1 MSMAHPTTHAPH
13 RPKASNVPLTKYEIC
28 LPLPGESR
36 PQLGNSIRITD
47 IHDSSAPPGYMT
59 VQLPHEDEDER
70 RRLDTL
76 MAGKRMSLGSVSTN
90 PESIS
95 SVHSI
100 LGGMQRPPAPRAPPL
115 PTVNAG
121 RYTLHLRQQPR
132 AARAGPDG
140 KDRR

>member
-1 MSMAHPTTHAPH
+1 MAHLTIHALH

-28 LPLPGESR
+28 PLLLGESR
-36 PQLGNSIRITD
+36 LPLGNSIRITD

-59 VQLPHEDEDER
+59 AAHPPHEEEDER

-115 PTVNAG
+115 PAVNAG

>member
-1 MSMAHPTTHAPH
+1 MIAQPS
-13 RPKASNVPLTKYEIC
+13 
-28 LPLPGESR
+28 
-36 PQLGNSIRITD
+36 
-47 IHDSSAPPGYMT
+47 
-59 VQLPHEDEDER
+59 HEDDDER
-70 RRLDTL
+70 GRLDTL

-95 SVHSI
+95 SVQSI
-100 LGGMQRPPAPRAPPL
+100 LGGMQRQQPLPRAPLL
-115 PTVNAG
+115 PAVNAG